1 MEQTKTDPG
10 RKKKK
15 PLRRCGIFFACL
27 LFLFLCSFVYISKN
41 PRARMLLSV
50 IYFMQDTLKDPAY
63 IAYHI
68 DIMELCQDYFNGD
81 ISFEG
86 KAYLNDIKN
95 FKYSSSMD
103 ISGERSFTQKKL
115 SIISDMDVLTLN
127 VGEMDFYM
135 NPNTV
140 YFMVPM
146 LDNLSYAM
154 TTGNTY
160 FKKAPELTHD
170 IDQEWF
176 HDNFSNIIELTRQIQ
191 IEETG
196 KTRTDSDDVKSH
208 EYLVTIPEGSGDFI
222 WELLGMDAPDY
233 DIRISLYLT
242 GLCRMSRME
251 IQTGYSYGYPMS
263 VVSAHVSSC
272 PNHQTLRMTPL
283 ETRFQVAAFGICG
296 YECNFCDMKKE
307 DFDTVKAQ
315 IALYKEWRKVL
326 QTGSFYRGRNFSDQG
341 SVLGSSAGNIQEW
354 TCVSEDREKAVGF
367 LMQKLVSPN
376 TQFEYYRPNGLNPEA
391 RYHFYNRSL
400 KYNVKEFGD
409 LVNTVAPVHIRQ
421 DSVAH
426 NLIAKFVKMD
436 GEAEDFCAYGDA
448 LMYAGVKLKQAF
460 GGTGYNEQIRHF
472 PDFASRMYFMEQMND

>member
-1 MEQTKTDPG
+1 MWLIFCVHIIINRQLRIKTGAFLWSRPKQIRAEK
-10 RKKKK
+10 RKN
-15 PLRRCGIFFACL
+15 LFADVAYFFACL

-103 ISGERSFTQKKL
+103 ISGERSFAQKKL

-154 TTGNTY
+154 TTSNTY

-208 EYLVTIPEGSGDFI
+208 EYLVTIPEGSGGFI
-222 WELLGMDAPDY
+222 WELLGMDTPDY
-233 DIRISLYLT
+233 DIRVSLYLT
-242 GLCRMSRME
+242 DMCRMSRME
-251 IQTGYSYGYPMS
+251 VDLSDITEGASMIIDGTDVGTCILSYEM
-263 VVSAHVSSC
+263 
-272 PNHQTLRMTPL
+272 
-283 ETRFQVAAFGICG
+283 
-296 YECNFCDMKKE
+296 
-307 DFDTVKAQ
+307 
-315 IALYKEWRKVL
+315 
-326 QTGSFYRGRNFSDQG
+326 
-341 SVLGSSAGNIQEW
+341 
-354 TCVSEDREKAVGF
+354 
-367 LMQKLVSPN
+367 
-376 TQFEYYRPNGLNPEA
+376 PNGERLTLTYVRNPSVTHVNFIYMDCLYETNQGDNFTA
-391 RYHFYNRSL
+391 SGYITTQPDDNGCEI
-400 KYNVKEFGD
+400 NVKNLSVMQGD
-409 LVNTVAPVHIRQ
+409 ELLGTFSFIGTITKEKNLPDVFRGADLDSPDMEHIDWQTVRDDTEGFIQ
-421 DSVAH
+421 DV
-426 NLIAKFVKMD
+426 IDEAKKRLT
-436 GEAEDFCAYGDA
+436 E
-448 LMYAGVKLKQAF
+448 
-460 GGTGYNEQIRHF
+460 
-472 PDFASRMYFMEQMND
+472 